1 MILYCSFTA
10 LAIYKSVF
18 ELVYCIQFLWL
29 NFVRSGVYFDYE
41 TDKDGN
47 VYCPATQFAAISAFV
62 MQFSLIGGELWFLV
76 LTMDLHLATTNPFIS
91 YKQLASRY
99 HLLVYGGSLI
109 TSVALMLAG
118 NEVYGLGS
126 DSTSWIQD
134 ESESNRYTKALLFY
148 IWMAFIYT
156 YCLYVVLFV
165 FRRLKEGLS
174 ETLTTRLSVVKRAQS
189 YVLGYTVFWAFPLS
203 LYLID
208 YSVKRKTGSGS
219 VSNMLYTNI

>member
-1 MILYCSFTA
+1 MGMYLVA
-10 LAIYKSVF
+10 LAVYKSVF

-29 NFVRSGVYFDYE
+29 NFLPSGVYFDYE
-41 TDKDGN
+41 EEDGELL
-47 VYCPATQFAAISAFV
+47 CPATTFAAVSAFV

-91 YKQLASRY
+91 YKQIATRY
-99 HLLVYGGSLI
+99 HALVYGGSLI
-109 TSVALMLAG
+109 SSVALMLAG
-118 NEVYGLGS
+118 DRVYGLGS

-134 ESESNRYTKALLFY
+134 ESESNRYSKALFFY
-148 IWMAFIYT
+148 VWMAVIYT

-208 YSVKRKTGSGS
+208 YIVKKRISTATVSVPH
-219 VSNMLYTNI
+219 VYIM